1 MTSFAKTVTD
11 PAFLI
16 AALVFIAILGT
27 VYSVVVPMLDRRD
40 LSKRMRSVSSEREQ
54 IRQRE
59 RERQNNSNQSGKAT
73 LRKTG
78 NKKIETIVTK
88 FNLREALVD
97 ENTVGKLKTA
107 GLRTQNALNV
117 FLALRFILPFVFG
130 ALVALWI

>member
-1 MTSFAKTVTD
+1 MISFAKMVTD

-27 VYSVVVPMLDRRD
+27 VYAVVMPMLDRRD

-59 RERQNNSNQSGKAT
+59 RERQNNSNQPGKAT

-78 NKKIETIVTK
+78 NKKIETIVTR

-97 ENTVGKLKTA
+97 ENTVGKLKT
-107 GLRTQNALNV
+107 
-117 FLALRFILPFVFG
+117 
-130 ALVALWI
+130 